1 LLKSLRSFL
10 STLLFLSIPI
20 SPLFAQ
26 NLSSDPDVSLGH
38 LPDKVLTDLPHLFM
52 GPNAAVLAVGTG
64 ATAFTW
70 AGFDTQNG
78 LAGQLQGWN
87 TPGLFDF
94 GNFYGEGWVEGF
106 GAVGSWSIGAL
117 VEDRRLQ
124 EFGRDASESLLL
136 STVLVTGLKNAVH
149 RERPDGSNDQSFPSG
164 HTIIAFCIGPVV
176 EKYWGLEAGIAAY
189 GLGTLT
195 ALARVEGHHHYL
207 SDTIAAAALGI
218 AVGNATVH
226 ASKDVSVGLGPR
238 GEPEL
243 TVAFN

>member
-1 LLKSLRSFL
+1 MLKGLRRSVLVAIFL
-10 STLLFLSIPI
+10 STPVLSV
-20 SPLFAQ
+20 SAQ
-26 NLSSDPDVSLGH
+26 DLSSDADVSLGH
-38 LPDKVLTDLPHLFM
+38 LPDKILTDLPHLFM
-52 GPNAAVLAVGTG
+52 GPNAAVLAIGTG

-70 AGFDTQNG
+70 AGIDPQNG

-106 GAVGSWSIGAL
+106 GAVSSWSLGAL
-117 VEDRRLQ
+117 VQDERLQ
-124 EFGRDASESLLL
+124 EFGRDASESLLV
-136 STVLVTGLKNAVH
+136 STVLVTGLKNVIH

-164 HTIIAFCIGPVV
+164 HTIVAFCIGPVV
-176 EKYWGLEAGIAAY
+176 EKYWGLEAGIASY

-207 SDTIAAAALGI
+207 SDTVAAAALGI
-218 AVGNATVH
+218 AVGNAVVH
-226 ASKDVSVGLGPR
+226 TPKDVSVGLGPR